1 MKVKDN
7 LHEKNAQDTIKC
19 SLNQN
24 ATYSENFNANSSV
37 IQKENNEEE
46 EKKNKVE
53 PNVSSQ
59 KTTYTRIGT
68 IKFYLYTFERS

>member
-7 LHEKNAQDTIKC
+7 LHEKNAQDAIKC

-24 ATYSENFNANSSV
+24 ATYSENLNANSSI

-46 EKKNKVE
+46 EKKIKW
-53 PNVSSQ
+53 SQ
-59 KTTYTRIGT
+59 KCHHRKQHIPG
-68 IKFYLYTFERS
+68 